1 MYKPPAPL
9 PPVAEDLPPPP
20 PQRRKLL
27 PALPAV
33 IRLVGWS
40 VVAALSVCSALLA
53 WSVFQQSDAR
63 SAQLRTA
70 RLKAESAEAL
80 NLKTFKPPEKP
91 KTKSTSSKSTA
102 TKKKAAEPEAV
113 APAPA
118 PAAAPVPAPLK
129 AVAVEEVEEEMPALT
144 TWPRS
149 VALTGTPEVKIVGE
163 DQKEGEYV
171 YHTEH
176 FEFVCDMPVGPDAVR
191 HFARVFEATWQLNCQ
206 LPLNLRPQPETM
218 RKWYRA
224 CIMSKD
230 ETYIASGAPPGSAG
244 YYSRAD
250 KTIYVPISSLG
261 MKLVGDKRVML
272 DQSVEGNHT
281 LIHEI
286 THQMMSRWLPKVPIW
301 FAEGAAEYTSMADF
315 VHGRFFL
322 SSLDMRM
329 REHMRRRGARN
340 LGTTVRASMLRLP
353 ELLMLDNR
361 IWQTGLIG
369 AVGNENYGS
378 ALLLTYYLYHLDEKR
393 DGAGIIACLRA
404 VESGTDWKKAFEAH
418 VLNGR
423 TLAKFESDL
432 TAAYKRIGIELEF
445 SRRGGPEWGK

>member
-1 MYKPPAPL
+1 MYKPPAFP
-9 PPVAEDLPPPP
+9 PPVPEELPAPPPP
-20 PQRRKLL
+20 SLRKKLSL
-27 PALPAV
+27 PSLPTV
-33 IRLVGWS
+33 VRLVGWS

-53 WSVFQQSDAR
+53 WSVFQRSDAR
-63 SAQLRTA
+63 SSQLRTA
-70 RLKAESAEAL
+70 KLKAESAEAL

-91 KTKSTSSKSTA
+91 KTQSTSSKSSA
-102 TKKKAAEPEAV
+102 SKKTTEPAAV

-118 PAAAPVPAPLK
+118 PAAAPAPLK
-129 AVAVEEVEEEMPALT
+129 AVAVEEIEEEMPALT

-149 VALTGTPEVKIVGE
+149 VALKGTPEVKIVGE

-206 LPLNLRPQPETM
+206 LPLNIRPQPETM

-301 FAEGAAEYTSMADF
+301 FAEGAAEYTSRADF

-329 REHMRRRGARN
+329 REHLRRRGARN

-361 IWQTGLIG
+361 VWQTGLI
-369 AVGNENYGS
+369 AAGNENYGS

-393 DGAGIIACLRA
+393 DAAGIIACLRA

-432 TAAYKRIGIELEF
+432 TAAYKRIGIELDF